1 MFWLNKYD
9 TKGLDFSFWGHLFYF
24 STKTCLWVY
33 FYLFSFLPTLL
44 LTTSGSYCIPSFL
57 FQCPFLS
64 YPFYPSSCCHT
75 LSPPLLL
82 SPPVSLPP
90 SASVIRAA
98 TEQCLQGLPRGLP
111 VWHIHFTAT
120 HLALP
125 SILWSN
131 YRGRNRKHSPTPS
144 QPLPPLLCSP
154 RDGRL
159 VGGHLIF
166 LLIWSL
172 FTLGILVALQSLLRP
187 DCNMII
193 WHSLKALT
201 CCAQKDKLP
210 KLWLQSL
217 VYT

>member
-1 MFWLNKYD
+1 MCEFMSTYFHQPP
-9 TKGLDFSFWGHLFYF
+9 LDRVASPLFVSSVLFCPLVFIPPLVVTHSPLSF
-24 STKTCLWVY
+24 
-33 FYLFSFLPTLL
+33 
-44 LTTSGSYCIPSFL
+44 
-57 FQCPFLS
+57 FLS
-64 YPFYPSSCCHT
+64 
-75 LSPPLLL
+75 L
-82 SPPVSLPP
+82 PVSLPP

-111 VWHIHFTAT
+111 VWHIHFAAT

-154 RDGRL
+154 SDGRL
-159 VGGHLIF
+159 VGGRLIF
-166 LLIWSL
+166 LLKWSL
-172 FTLGILVALQSLLRP
+172 YTLGILVALQSLVCP

-201 CCAQKDKLP
+201 CCAQRDKLP
-210 KLWLQSL
+210 KLWLQPL
-217 VYT
+217 AYT